1 MLKIIG
7 EKMKNYISIFLVLAL
22 SLLFF
27 ACTESK
33 YKTLQEEEVDK
44 EQKYFAESKATD
56 ILNSMKS
63 GQYKELGDESTLSMQ
78 KGLSAEKQNQTQDH
92 VSHFHVERN

>member
-7 EKMKNYISIFLVLAL
+7 EKMKNYISIFLAL
-22 SLLFF
+22 LIATLS
-27 ACTESK
+27 CEESK

-78 KGLSAEKQNQTQDH
+78 KGLSAEKQNLPPL
-92 VSHFHVERN
+92 RC